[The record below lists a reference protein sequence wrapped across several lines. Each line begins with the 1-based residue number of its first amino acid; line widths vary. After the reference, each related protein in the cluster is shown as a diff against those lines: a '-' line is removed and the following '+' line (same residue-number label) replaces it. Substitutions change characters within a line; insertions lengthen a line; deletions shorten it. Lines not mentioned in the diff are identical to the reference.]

1 VDGAGAQS
9 RARATGAGPARA
21 TGGVGMANPK
31 KRLQGVMGA
40 IDAWQ
45 RRHRA
50 PAVAYGVARKFGDD
64 NANLLVVALGWYG
77 FTAIYPLLLVVIT
90 VFGYV
95 GAASLGTGI
104 VHTLHQFPVVGS
116 DFNPGQGGS
125 ELHGSVFGLIIGV
138 VGLLY
143 GAQGVTQTAQQ
154 AMARVWNVPQDRL
167 PGFLPRLG
175 RSLGGLAAI
184 GGAFLINAILAP
196 VATGHG
202 IPWYARILILAGMLV
217 VNSGF
222 YLVAFFV
229 LTPASEVS
237 WRQLLP
243 GSVAGAV
250 GFTLLITVGAG
261 LVQHQLKHSSATYGQ
276 FAAVIGL
283 VAFLLLLAK
292 LTLYSAELN
301 PVLARRLWPRA
312 LPSRPPTPADD
323 EYLRGL
329 AHEQRRRSD
338 RRIGVGFDPDAQAEV
353 EEDAGEEDAGEAGGD
368 EPGGGE
374 AGGGEEDAGDQHAG
388 GDDGR
393 SGAAMSRPRR

>member
-1 VDGAGAQS
+1 
-9 RARATGAGPARA
+9 
-21 TGGVGMANPK
+21 MANP
-31 KRLQGVMGA
+31 RQRVHGVIGA
-40 IDAWQ
+40 IDKWQ
-45 RRHRA
+45 RRHRT
-50 PAVAYGVARKFGDD
+50 PAVAYGVVKKFGDD

-104 VHTLHQFPVVGS
+104 VHTLHQFPVIGS
-116 DFNPGQGGS
+116 EFNPGRGGS

-154 AMARVWNVPQDRL
+154 AMARVWNIPQDRL

-184 GGAFLINAILAP
+184 GGAFLVNAILAP

-217 VNSGF
+217 VNCGF

-237 WRQLLP
+237 WRQLVP

-292 LTLYSAELN
+292 LTLYAAELN

-312 LPSRPPTPADD
+312 LPSGPPTPADD
-323 EYLRGL
+323 EHLRGL

-338 RRIGVGFDPDAQAEV
+338 ERIGVGFDPDAQAEV
-353 EEDAGEEDAGEAGGD
+353 DEDASDWDAGD
-368 EPGGGE
+368 RD
-374 AGGGEEDAGDQHAG
+374 AGGGSAGGGSAGDRDAGDRDA
-388 GDDGR
+388 R
-393 SGAAMSRPRR
+393 SSAAMSRARR